1 MPRCATPSS
10 SSPSSQ
16 TPVVVCPQP
25 WPTILE
31 GDAVLA
37 SQVAPQDPARAIV
50 DAARSGEL
58 TVYKRDTLVNEAA
71 LAQMRATYAG
81 DLRRRIEPLMVAA
94 FHRALD
100 DGAADEIL
108 DSLRPSF
115 DQAAEAI
122 AKAKSLGINAES
134 STEHII
140 SSGEPELVTS
150 WQQLDG
156 HLATVNAI
164 AAIASQFGCRM
175 AKFPLISEYA
185 NSDGFRLDDRAIVAT
200 DGPNLEADSALFK
213 APDQGHRSSPF
224 FRLPLRLHTVAS
236 MRNRYRIW
244 AASEWERTHSGRAL
258 GGWMPLATCERWRAS
273 RTLMR
278 QSNPR
283 RVDPGGSLRLD
294 LSGPPTGIASREMYG
309 FRDQV

>member
-140 SSGEPELVTS
+140 SRGARAGHELAAARRTS
-150 WQQLDG
+150 
-156 HLATVNAI
+156 
-164 AAIASQFGCRM
+164 
-175 AKFPLISEYA
+175 
-185 NSDGFRLDDRAIVAT
+185 
-200 DGPNLEADSALFK
+200 
-213 APDQGHRSSPF
+213 GHRQRHRCHRVPV
-224 FRLPLRLHTVAS
+224 RLSHGQVPVDQRVRQQRRLQA
-236 MRNRYRIW
+236 R
-244 AASEWERTHSGRAL
+244 
-258 GGWMPLATCERWRAS
+258 
-273 RTLMR
+273 
-278 QSNPR
+278 
-283 RVDPGGSLRLD
+283 
-294 LSGPPTGIASREMYG
+294 
-309 FRDQV
+309 